1 MWCFAD
7 APPRSARV
15 VARGRAQPPCCGQ
28 NAGMPTAKR
37 HEEDLTPQG
46 RLEEGGLH
54 GVLGYQLAQATIA
67 ATRVFM
73 HAAGTPLDVRP
84 VEFTILQLVNE
95 NSDIT
100 PGRLAKALGMTAP
113 GITIWL
119 DRLEGREL
127 VKRERSQTDR
137 RAQNVSVT
145 RRGKELVTQALKNV
159 LAEERVLLQSLTDG
173 ERTMLLE
180 LLQKVARLRAR

>member
-1 MWCFAD
+1 M
-7 APPRSARV
+7 
-15 VARGRAQPPCCGQ
+15 
-28 NAGMPTAKR
+28 
-37 HEEDLTPQG
+37 TPLG
-46 RLEEGGLH
+46 RLDEGSLH
-54 GVLGYQLAQATIA
+54 GVLGYQLAQASIVT
-67 ATRVFM
+67 TRVFM

-119 DRLEGREL
+119 DRLEGREF

-137 RAQNVSVT
+137 RAQNVT
-145 RRGKELVTQALKNV
+145 ITAHGKELVTQALKN
-159 LAEERVLLQSLTDG
+159 LLEEEQALLQGLSEG
-173 ERTMLLE
+173 ERKMLLE
-180 LLQKVARLRAR
+180 LLQKVARLRSR